1 MSVTLITN
9 ERRPTAELGKQS
21 KQPQSNA
28 QDSVG
33 RAGQSWEGLGKLA
46 SRLISQVRD
55 ETGKHVS
62 INQSLSFLKKTPK
75 PHGKEWRLDELGHR
89 TWTNVTILASPL
101 LSIRLSKGT
110 APPLEV
116 PTKAPVGKK
125 RRALMA
131 AVLAQQCS
139 AVSLSSFYG
148 SECHISTKVFPW
160 LLGKHLSSNQTLI

>member
-21 KQPQSNA
+21 KQIQSNA

-33 RAGQSWEGLGKLA
+33 GPGDAQDSVGRVGQSWEGLGKLA

-75 PHGKEWRLDELGHR
+75 PHGKE
-89 TWTNVTILASPL
+89 
-101 LSIRLSKGT
+101 
-110 APPLEV
+110 
-116 PTKAPVGKK
+116 
-125 RRALMA
+125 
-131 AVLAQQCS
+131 
-139 AVSLSSFYG
+139 
-148 SECHISTKVFPW
+148 
-160 LLGKHLSSNQTLI
+160 